1 MLRRQMAKLQNIW
14 VKEILRL
21 RARISRN
28 HQKKQRHAQ
37 KRAKTIWHNKK
48 LLDMYAKRIKTLDPE
63 GCKVGKEFLDE
74 VMSNY
79 GNRRT
84 ILHRFLL
91 KIYNSFY
98 EKGVSKYEKNYLK
111 E

>member
-1 MLRRQMAKLQNIW
+1 MKKLEIKKIRQDRRAAKANG
-14 VKEILRL
+14 K
-21 RARISRN
+21 AAKYMGKGDFKTASAYFKKSS
-28 HQKKQRHAQ
+28 KKQRHAQ

-48 LLDMYAKRIKTLDPE
+48 LWDMYAKRIKTLDPE

-84 ILHRFLL
+84 IL
-91 KIYNSFY
+91 Y
-98 EKGVSKYEKNYLK
+98 
-111 E
+111 